1 MVETQPHNNP
11 APGFGAV
18 NSVFVGRQREMG
30 ELQATL
36 DGGLS
41 GQGCLVM
48 LGGEPGIGKTRT
60 AQELASYAES
70 KGARAFWGRCYEG
83 EGAPPYWPWVQLLR
97 QYIEQK
103 DHAEVKCEIGAGASD
118 LFGIL
123 PELGQIFPD
132 LKNPPALEPEQS
144 RFRLFNSV
152 STFLKNASLKEPLLF
167 VLDDVQWADRSS
179 LLLLQY
185 VAQQMRDSRLMIIGT
200 YRDIEVGHKHLL
212 HETLAQLSREP
223 VFRRQL
229 LSGLS
234 LDDVE
239 QFVANL
245 TGSRPSRILVSAV
258 HARTEG
264 NPFFTSEVLRLLQ
277 ARGNLGDETVHDG
290 GTANEIPRGAFQL

>member
-36 DGGLS
+36 DRALS

-103 DHAEVKCEIGAGASD
+103 DHGEVKCEIGAGASD

-179 LLLLQY
+179 LLLLQD

-223 VFRRQL
+223 V
-229 LSGLS
+229 
-234 LDDVE
+234 
-239 QFVANL
+239 
-245 TGSRPSRILVSAV
+245 
-258 HARTEG
+258 AR
-264 NPFFTSEVLRLLQ
+264 
-277 ARGNLGDETVHDG
+277 
-290 GTANEIPRGAFQL
+290 